1 MSKAH
6 ANLDMNGKNI
16 NNVTNSTATTQHRA
30 NAHFDASGLN
40 GITQIIFLTANSQAH
55 NFTFQGGIL
64 TAHSVKK

>member
-40 GITQIIFLTANSQAH
+40 GITQVISFIADSVSH
-55 NFTFQGGIL
+55 SFTFQGGIL